1 VPLSL
6 AFVAALTFVVAVLVS
21 FILAL
26 NRRDTRMNFSNLLNE
41 PVLIG
46 VAIRATILA
55 VAAFGFKI
63 TVDQIAAVMLAVEAV
78 LALVT
83 RAMVAPN
90 KLVQERMDE
99 GRHPVTGESM
109 PAPTGNSTEK
119 QAPTV
124 ADGMLPSGMLAVKTD
139 GSILTEEERQSGAW
153 GEITTSSDIA
163 SGRRVFSKI
172 R

>member
-1 VPLSL
+1 LSIVDAHL
-6 AFVAALTFVVAVLVS
+6 VVAVFVFAALVLVS

-109 PAPTGNSTEK
+109 PAPT
-119 QAPTV
+119 V
-124 ADGMLPSGMLAVKTD
+124 ADALLPSGMIAVKPD
-139 GSILTEEERQSGAW
+139 GSLLTEAER
-153 GEITTSSDIA
+153 TTGKWVDVSTSEDLKK
-163 SGRRVFSKI
+163 GRRMFAPLP
-172 R
+172 